1 MSESQ
6 DDPKFEA
13 LLDYLQRTR
22 GFDFTGYK
30 QPSLMRRIEK
40 RMQLVKLEDFGDYLD
55 YLEVHPEEFQN
66 LFNTILIN
74 VTSFF
79 RDGPA
84 WEVLAREVIA
94 GQLAKKDKYAP
105 VRVWS
110 AGCASGQEAYT
121 LAMLLAEGLG
131 PERFRQNVKIYATD
145 VDQEALTQARHGGYS
160 EQEMEP
166 VPKEL
171 REKYFESTGNRWL
184 FRQEYRRSIIF
195 GRHDLV
201 QDAPISRLDL
211 LVSRNTLMY
220 FNAEVQGRIVAR
232 FHFALN
238 DEGCLFLGKAE
249 MLLTHGDQ
257 FTPLDLK
264 CRLFSKVPSG
274 NLRDRLQLA
283 AQSGAP
289 EVVNHQA
296 RQARLRELAFDGA
309 TAWAQVV
316 ADVNGNLVLANERA
330 RKLLNVR
337 ATDIGRPIKDM
348 ELFYRPVELRP
359 LLEQA
364 YGERRTITLADIER
378 PVNDGEIQFLE
389 LLLEPLRDSEGTLL
403 GISIYYED
411 VSRYHRLH
419 QEVRESRKKL
429 EADLHR
435 SQQELGT
442 VNEELQSANEELLT
456 TNEELQSTVEEL
468 QTTNEELQSTNEEME
483 TMNEELQ
490 STNEELQT
498 LNEELRQRTD
508 EAIQANAFLNSI
520 FASVDSGVVVLDR
533 NLKILSWNHRSEDL
547 WGLKSDEV
555 QKQAFLN
562 LDIGLPVDQLK
573 GSIRACLAGNGDR
586 HEAVL
591 DATNRRGKP
600 IKCRVSCTP
609 LMDSGKQRQG
619 VILLMEDVIDEG
631 SHAGRSD

>member
-1 MSESQ
+1 MSESG
-6 DDPKFEA
+6 DKPKFEA
-13 LLDYLQRTR
+13 LLEYLQRTR

-30 QPSLMRRIEK
+30 RPSLMRRIEK

-55 YLEVHPEEFQN
+55 YLEVHPEEFEY

-79 RDGPA
+79 RDEPA
-84 WEVLAREVIA
+84 WDVLAREVIA
-94 GQLAKKDKYAP
+94 GRLAKKDKYSP
-105 VRVWS
+105 IRVWS

-121 LAMLLAEGLG
+121 LAMVLAEGLG

-145 VDQEALTQARHGGYS
+145 VDQEALTQARQGGYS
-160 EQEMEP
+160 EPEMQS
-166 VPKEL
+166 VPKEF
-171 REKYFESTGNRWL
+171 REKYFETTGQRCL

-195 GRHDLV
+195 GRHDLI
-201 QDAPISRLDL
+201 QDAPMSRLDL

-220 FNAEVQGRIVAR
+220 FNTEVQARIVAR

-238 DEGCLFLGKAE
+238 DNGCLFLGKAE
-249 MLLTHGDQ
+249 MLLTQTNQ

-264 CRLFSKVPSG
+264 CRLFTKVPSG
-274 NLRDRLQLA
+274 SLRDRLLLA
-283 AQSGAP
+283 AQAGTP
-289 EVVNHQA
+289 EVANHLA
-296 RQARLRELAFDGA
+296 RQTRLRELAFDGA
-309 TAWAQVV
+309 TAWAQLV

-330 RKLLNVR
+330 RGLLNVR
-337 ATDIGRPIKDM
+337 STDIGRPIKDL

-364 YGERRTITLADIER
+364 YGERRTVTLADIER
-378 PVNDGEIQFLE
+378 PVADGEAQFLE
-389 LLLEPLRDSEGTLL
+389 LRLEPLRDNESNLL
-403 GISIYYED
+403 GISILYED
-411 VSRYHRLH
+411 VSRYRHL
-419 QEVRESRKKL
+419 QAEVQESRKTL
-429 EADLHR
+429 EKDLHR
-435 SQQELGT
+435 SKQELQT
-442 VNEELQSANEELLT
+442 ANEELQSANEEMVT

-468 QTTNEELQSTNEEME
+468 QTTNEELQSSNEEME

-498 LNEELRQRTD
+498 MNQELRQRTD
-508 EAIQANAFLNSI
+508 EAMQASAFLNSI

-555 QKQAFLN
+555 QKQAFLS

-573 GSIRACLAGNGDR
+573 GAIRACLAGDGDR

-600 IKCRVSCTP
+600 IQCRVSCTP
-609 LMDSGKQRQG
+609 LMDSGKERQG
-619 VILLMEDVIDEG
+619 VILLMKDVKDEG
-631 SHAGRSD
+631 SHAGRSN